1 MLAKARQYIELAYML
16 AKAHINTKD
25 LIRRAITVVVT
36 WNVRIPR
43 YNRNVLQTERN
54 NQNGKR

>member
-1 MLAKARQYIELAYML
+1 ML

-25 LIRRAITVVVT
+25 LIRRAITVIVI

-43 YNRNVLQTERN
+43 YNRKAMQTERN

>member
-1 MLAKARQYIELAYML
+1 MPAKAY
-16 AKAHINTKD
+16 INTKNH
-25 LIRRAITVVVT
+25 IRRAIAVIVI

-43 YNRNVLQTERN
+43 YNGNAMQTERN

>member
-1 MLAKARQYIELAYML
+1 ML

-25 LIRRAITVVVT
+25 LIRRTITVIVI

>member
-1 MLAKARQYIELAYML
+1 MAGACMPAKAY
-16 AKAHINTKD
+16 INTKD
-25 LIRRAITVVVT
+25 LIRRAITIVVI

>member
-1 MLAKARQYIELAYML
+1 ML

-25 LIRRAITVVVT
+25 LIRRAITVVVI

-43 YNRNVLQTERN
+43 YNGNVFLQTERN

>member
-1 MLAKARQYIELAYML
+1 MPAKAY
-16 AKAHINTKD
+16 INTKNH
-25 LIRRAITVVVT
+25 IRRAITIIVI

-43 YNRNVLQTERN
+43 YNRKAMQTERN

>member
-1 MLAKARQYIELAYML
+1 MLV
-16 AKAHINTKD
+16 KAHINTKN
-25 LIRRAITVVVT
+25 LIRRAIAIIVI

-43 YNRNVLQTERN
+43 YNGNVLQTERN

>member
-1 MLAKARQYIELAYML
+1 ML

-25 LIRRAITVVVT
+25 LIRRAIAVIVI

-43 YNRNVLQTERN
+43 YNGNVLQTERN

>member
-1 MLAKARQYIELAYML
+1 ML

-25 LIRRAITVVVT
+25 LIRRAITVIVI

-43 YNRNVLQTERN
+43 YNRNTYQLRPDLRLSFVIS
-54 NQNGKR
+54 QNIPNALIL